1 MAGIYNFTDG
11 LKLLSTGFIQG
22 DKFDLIKV
30 EHLEQSLKFLE
41 NFRNR
46 RGVSEARANLFI
58 IILDKHYLDEY
69 LNLESRNFKKFKT
82 NACVVTYQKKYRSIA
97 SHCGE
102 VRWKIAV
109 YQADFKRQSK
119 P

>member
-69 LNLESRNFKKFKT
+69 LNLESRNFKKTANILSFSLTHVHTKLSFSL
-82 NACVVTYQKKYRSIA
+82 QHMMKL
-97 SHCGE
+97 
-102 VRWKIAV
+102 
-109 YQADFKRQSK
+109 F
-119 P
+119 